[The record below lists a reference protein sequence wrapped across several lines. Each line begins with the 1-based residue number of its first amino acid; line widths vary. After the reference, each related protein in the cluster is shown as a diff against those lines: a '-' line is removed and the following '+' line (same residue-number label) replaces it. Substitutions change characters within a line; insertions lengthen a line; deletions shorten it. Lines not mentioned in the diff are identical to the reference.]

1 MGTYMLDT
9 TTLSDLMREH
19 PQVEARIARL
29 SPPDRVCINTIVR
42 GEVRYGL
49 ARMAQGRKRRNLEAK
64 ANQLFAVLPCESIPE
79 AAGDH
84 YGHIKRDAEIRG
96 TRLDEND
103 LWIAATALA
112 FDVILVARDSDF
124 QRVRG
129 LQVENWT
136 Q

>member
-1 MGTYMLDT
+1 MGIYMLDT
-9 TTLSDLMREH
+9 TILSDLMREH
-19 PQVEARIARL
+19 PQVAARIARL
-29 SPPDRVCINTIVR
+29 SPPDQVCINTIVR

-49 ARMAQGRKRRNLEAK
+49 ARMVQGRKRRNLEAK
-64 ANQLFAVLPCESIPE
+64 AQQIFAVLPCEPLPE

-84 YGHIKRDAEIRG
+84 YGHIKRDTERRG
-96 TRLDEND
+96 TRLGEND

-112 FDVILVARDSDF
+112 FDAILVARDSDF
-124 QRVRG
+124 QRVRD

>member
-1 MGTYMLDT
+1 
-9 TTLSDLMREH
+9 
-19 PQVEARIARL
+19 
-29 SPPDRVCINTIVR
+29 
-42 GEVRYGL
+42 
-49 ARMAQGRKRRNLEAK
+49 MAQGRKRRSLEAK
-64 ANQLFAVLPCESIPE
+64 ANQLFAVLPCEPIPE

-84 YGHIKRDAEIRG
+84 YGRIKRDTETRG

-112 FDVILVARDSDF
+112 FDAILVARDSDF
-124 QRVRG
+124 QRVPG